1 MRKLIYMDNNK
12 QLQVTKTG
20 FDTLK
25 KELDELVNIKRPKVI
40 ERLEHARQEGDLSE
54 NSDYTNAKE
63 ELEFLD
69 GRIDELKHVVENAKV
84 VKVKSGS
91 SSKVDVGT
99 TVILTSNGDKHEF
112 KIVGEWEADPMQKKI
127 SHESPLGK
135 KLVGKRV
142 GDQVEVE
149 APAGKV
155 VYKIVEIK

>member
-1 MRKLIYMDNNK
+1 MDNTK
-12 QLQVTKTG
+12 QLQVTQVG
-20 FDTLK
+20 LDALK
-25 KELDELVNIKRPKVI
+25 IELDELVNIKRPKVI

-69 GRIDELKHVVENAKV
+69 GRIDELKHVVENATVIKI
-84 VKVKSGS
+84 KNGS
-91 SSKVDVGT
+91 SSKVSVGA
-99 TVILTSNGDKHEF
+99 TVVLTSNGDRHEY

-135 KLVGKRV
+135 QLVGKRV
-142 GDQVEVE
+142 GDKVEVE

-155 VYKIVEIK
+155 VYKIIEIK